1 MHPEDR
7 GRVAGEWERTLERR
21 EQAEI
26 HYRLLRRDGRHRHV
40 VTRAVPIMNPGGGVR
55 EWIGTVTDVHD
66 QRLAREERERF
77 LAREWKAR
85 AEAEERY
92 RISRELHDRVA
103 HSMAVAY
110 QSLQLYE
117 ALKEREPKS
126 AALRMKIAQYNT
138 RDALDATRN
147 LSMQLRQTE
156 VAHGLSLA
164 LSNLLRTAAPPG
176 LEAAVSVKGDESD
189 IPPNLREQLF
199 VILRGAIRNAVSH
212 SGTGSVAVGVEVHSG
227 EVIGTVEDTGSGFDP
242 EKAYGNDIKSM
253 RERTELLGG
262 RFGLVSTPGDGA
274 VIRVAVPLDK
284 PLGAAEGEF

>member
-1 MHPEDR
+1 MQAVHPEDR

-77 LAREWKAR
+77 L
-85 AEAEERY
+85 
-92 RISRELHDRVA
+92 A

-176 LEAAVSVKGDESD
+176 LEAAVSVEGDESD

-284 PLGAAEGEF
+284 PLEAAEGEF